1 MGVASLAAVEPRVV
15 RVYQSS
21 AESASAMV
29 AEVLGAVPI
38 SRECRRCGDAK
49 HGKPFVVGD
58 DDLSFSV
65 SHSGSVALLAIARD
79 ATVGIDVEA
88 VRTRPN
94 LEKLA
99 ARVLDPNALAAFG
112 AADESH
118 QLLTFL
124 RAWTEKEAY
133 LKAIGLGI
141 ATDLRAVSV
150 PAEWF
155 VSRLDELPAYVGAL
169 AVDRPAEV
177 VRTEWR

>member
-1 MGVASLAAVEPRVV
+1 VDPVLVQ
-15 RVYQSS
+15 VYRSS
-21 AESASAMV
+21 VESAPAMV
-29 AEVLGAVPI
+29 SDVLGAVQI

-65 SHSGSVALLAIARD
+65 SHSGSTALLAVARN
-79 ATVGIDVEA
+79 ATVGVDVEA

-99 ARVLDPNALAAFG
+99 ARVLAPDALHEFS
-112 AADESH
+112 AADESAR
-118 QLLTFL
+118 LVTFL

-141 ATDLRAVSV
+141 ATDLRAVTIPDGWMV
-150 PAEWF
+150 E
-155 VSRLDELPAYVGAL
+155 RLDDLPDSVAAV
-169 AVDRPAEV
+169 AVDRAAAI
-177 VRTEWR
+177 VRSDWK